1 MTDRD
6 LHHAS
11 LTEIKMDCTKKLSS
25 LSEEENKVEKLI
37 LAHRK
42 KIKACTLMRTSH
54 PEELSLHEEL
64 KKRIEV
70 SEQTI
75 QYLKE
80 SKPKSDQVMKDVYKG
95 MIELCN
101 KGLQSLASRS
111 QPTISVFEAGRLPSG
126 EGDAGVVTVE
136 LDPGYKTPLRST
148 TRSTT
153 AVGEGAESSS
163 RPSGNRT
170 AGGKNSTPQS
180 RRRRRRPR
188 TASLQGSSPGRQ
200 SKRPRTSDEK
210 KKDGGGDVDPQDAQ
224 DAQDGSAT
232 SPGGDGSE
240 TDTEREDNAASEEEG
255 EWKADMNSEEFDKYK
270 TEQFKILVKAIAK
283 DKAATFE
290 KVFHALQKDNVNG
303 HGRLTCEWITQ
314 MQHYNKT
321 FLMKLADTSPTQ
333 FRKIKPF
340 LETLH
345 KYGHGVYEKINGIRI
360 FYPQNNSVKHPYTAA
375 TLAIKKKN
383 LAVLKYILE
392 HFTPRKGKVAQWHLV
407 GRIQN
412 EFAQD
417 YLTEALVHTSD
428 EIRDYLAENCDE
440 QVHKILNKALAMGEN
455 G

>member
-6 LHHAS
+6 DLQHAS
-11 LTEIKMDCTKKLSS
+11 LTEIKIDCTKKLSS

-37 LAHRK
+37 LVHRK
-42 KIKACTLMRTSH
+42 KIEACTLMRECH
-54 PEELSLHEEL
+54 PEEFSLHEEL

-70 SEQTI
+70 SEQAI
-75 QYLKE
+75 QFLKE

-101 KGLQSLASRS
+101 KGLQSLASRP

-126 EGDAGVVTVE
+126 EGDAGVTVE
-136 LDPGYKTPLRST
+136 LDPDYKTPPRST

-153 AVGEGAESSS
+153 AVGGGAESSS

-200 SKRPRTSDEK
+200 SKRPRTSEEK

-224 DAQDGSAT
+224 DGSAT
-232 SPGGDGSE
+232 SPEGDGSE

-255 EWKADMNSEEFDKYK
+255 GWKADMNAEEFDKYK
-270 TEQFKILVKAIAK
+270 TEQFKILVKAITK
-283 DKAATFE
+283 DKATFE

-303 HGRLTCEWITQ
+303 HGRLTCESITQ

-333 FRKIKPF
+333 FRKVKPF

-345 KYGHGVYEKINGIRI
+345 KYGHQVYEKINGIRN

-407 GRIQN
+407 GRKQN
-412 EFAQD
+412 GEFAQD

-440 QVHKILNKALAMGEN
+440 QVHEILNKALAMGEN